1 MYFRLKAFTSFS
13 EARALRAQATVRLDF
28 HSEKKLA
35 TIFDALLPEVQRPT
49 VTRSRV
55 TLEKDGTSLVLKV
68 EATDTVALR
77 AALNAYLRWI
87 SSLKNVLTLVENI
100 S

>member
-1 MYFRLKAFTSFS
+1 MYFRLKALSSFS

-28 HSEKKLA
+28 HSEKQLA
-35 TIFDALLPEVQRPT
+35 TVFNALLPEVQRPA

-55 TLEKDGTSLVLKV
+55 ALEKDGTSLVLKV

-77 AALNAYLRWI
+77 AALNAYLRWVN
-87 SSLKNVLTLVENI
+87 SLKSVLALLENV